1 MNIQVQTKQVSRLI
15 GLKDVI
21 ARTSMSKT
29 TIYELIKEGRFPS
42 QVKLGCR
49 SVAWVESEIDSFIEG
64 VISNRQSAWGSAA

>member
-1 MNIQVQTKQVSRLI
+1 MNMQVQTKQVSRLI

-49 SVAWVESEIDSFIEG
+49 SVAWVESEIDAFIEG
-64 VISNRQSAWGSAA
+64 VISNRPNTWSSAA